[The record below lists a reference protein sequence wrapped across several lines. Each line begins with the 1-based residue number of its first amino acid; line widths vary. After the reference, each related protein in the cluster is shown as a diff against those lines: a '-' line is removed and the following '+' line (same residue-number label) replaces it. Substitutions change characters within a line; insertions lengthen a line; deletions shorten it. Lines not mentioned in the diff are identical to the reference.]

1 MYSLANQAP
10 VKSELM
16 KQVPKFSVWLSV
28 GIEGNQK
35 VNQEHVF
42 FQWNNE
48 SIQLCLYFPSVKWF

>member
-1 MYSLANQAP
+1 MFSFLLYNEKCSLFHGSMYSLANQAP

-42 FQWNNE
+42 FQ
-48 SIQLCLYFPSVKWF
+48 